1 MQPSHEA
8 IQTCS
13 GNSFTCIT
21 LNVENSGGHSAD
33 LTCSCRAASSLS
45 RKLSRY
51 ANGPRRF
58 SDRQSLFNAE
68 FQTQL
73 ISLPSRSRIQIA
85 IHKIFS
91 MQAYPPKAFPKLP
104 ATLFRDVRP
113 RGALFVIASTCARTM
128 VARSLKKLDFSNP
141 ALRKQV

>member
-1 MQPSHEA
+1 
-8 IQTCS
+8 
-13 GNSFTCIT
+13 
-21 LNVENSGGHSAD
+21 
-33 LTCSCRAASSLS
+33 
-45 RKLSRY
+45 
-51 ANGPRRF
+51 
-58 SDRQSLFNAE
+58 
-68 FQTQL
+68 
-73 ISLPSRSRIQIA
+73 
-85 IHKIFS
+85 